1 MTEAKKKFQLG
12 NVIIISITHLIH
24 DIYSSFLA
32 PILPLLI
39 SKFHLSLT
47 LAGFL
52 SVIGRLPSLL
62 NPIVGILADKISV
75 RYFII
80 ISPSI
85 TAVSMSLLGAAPS
98 YALLAILCFIM
109 GVSAT
114 LFHVPA
120 PVMIKYVAGKRVGK
134 GMSFYM
140 LGGELARTIGPMV
153 ILGAISLWKLEG
165 SYRLIPFG
173 ISASLVLYLRVR
185 NINISEDFKKKE
197 VRTRLNKTLTMY
209 LPFFIILAGITL
221 SRSFMR
227 GALTS
232 FLPTYLNLEKGKD
245 LWISGISLSIIQL
258 AGATGT
264 FLAGSISDKIGRKTT
279 LLIICIASPVF
290 MVFFLIVEGILVI
303 PLLVLLGF
311 SLTAATPVLLALVQD
326 LDSDR
331 PAFMNSILMT
341 INFFLA
347 AVGIMVV
354 GLMGDWLGLENT
366 YWISA
371 VTALTAILFIIK
383 LKEGRSKETKKY
395 SSPSI

>member
-12 NVIIISITHLIH
+12 NVIIISITHLVH

-39 SKFHLSLT
+39 SKFQLSLS

-85 TAVSMSLLGAAPS
+85 TAVSMSLLGVAPS
-98 YALLAILCFIM
+98 YVLLAIFCFIM

-120 PVMIKYVAGKRVGK
+120 PVMIKHVAGDRVGK

-153 ILGAISLWKLEG
+153 ILGAVSLWELEG

-173 ISASLVLYLRVR
+173 IMASLVLYLRVR
-185 NINISEDFKKKE
+185 NIKISEDFKKKE
-197 VRTRLNKTLTMY
+197 AKTRLNKTLFMY
-209 LPFFIILAGITL
+209 FPFFIILAGITL

-258 AGATGT
+258 AGAAGT
-264 FLAGSISDKIGRKTT
+264 FLAGSLSDKIGRKTT

-331 PAFMNSILMT
+331 PAFLNSILMT

-366 YWISA
+366 YRVS
-371 VTALTAILFIIK
+371 VVLALAAIPFILK
-383 LKEGRSKETKKY
+383 LKSKNG
-395 SSPSI
+395 

>member
-1 MTEAKKKFQLG
+1 MSEAKKKFQPG
-12 NVIIISITHLIH
+12 NVIIISITHLVH

-39 SKFHLSLT
+39 SKFQLSLS

-62 NPIVGILADKISV
+62 NPIIGILADRVSV
-75 RYFII
+75 RYIII
-80 ISPSI
+80 ISPAV
-85 TAVSMSLLGAAPS
+85 TAVSMSLLGAAPN
-98 YALLAILCFIM
+98 YVLLAILCFIM

-120 PVMIKYVAGKRVGK
+120 PVMIKYVSGDRVGK

-140 LGGELARTIGPMV
+140 FGGELARSIGPMV
-153 ILGAISLWKLEG
+153 ILGAVSLWGLEG
-165 SYRLIPFG
+165 SYRLMPFG
-173 ISASLVLYLRVR
+173 ITASLVLYLRVR
-185 NINISEDFKKKE
+185 NIKISGDFKKKE
-197 VRTRLNKTLTMY
+197 TRTRLKKILFMY

-258 AGATGT
+258 AGAAGT
-264 FLAGSISDKIGRKTT
+264 FLAGSLSDKIGRKTT

-290 MVFFLIVEGILVI
+290 MVFFLMVEGIWVI

-341 INFFLA
+341 INFFLS

-354 GLMGDWLGLENT
+354 GLLGDWLGLENT
-366 YWISA
+366 YRVS
-371 VTALTAILFIIK
+371 VVLALAAIPFILK
-383 LKEGRSKETKKY
+383 LKNKGGCFTV
-395 SSPSI
+395 I

>member
-1 MTEAKKKFQLG
+1 MIESKKKFQLG
-12 NVIIISITHLIH
+12 NVIIISITHLVH

-39 SKFHLSLT
+39 SKFQLSLS

-98 YALLAILCFIM
+98 YVLLAILCFIM

-120 PVMIKYVAGKRVGK
+120 PVMIKHVAGDRVGK

-153 ILGAISLWKLEG
+153 ILGAISLWELEG

-185 NINISEDFKKKE
+185 NIKISEDFKRKE
-197 VRTRLNKTLTMY
+197 ARTRLNKTLTMY

-258 AGATGT
+258 AGAAGT

-366 YWISA
+366 YRVS
-371 VTALTAILFIIK
+371 VVLALAAIPFILK
-383 LKEGRSKETKKY
+383 LKSK
-395 SSPSI
+395 SG

>member
-12 NVIIISITHLIH
+12 NVIIISITHLVH

-39 SKFHLSLT
+39 SKFQLSLS

-62 NPIVGILADKISV
+62 NPLVGILADRISV

-98 YALLAILCFIM
+98 YVLLAILCFIM

-120 PVMIKYVAGKRVGK
+120 PVMIKHVAGDRVGK

-153 ILGAISLWKLEG
+153 ILGAVSLWELEG

-173 ISASLVLYLRVR
+173 IMASLVLYLRVR
-185 NINISEDFKKKE
+185 NIKISEDFKKKE
-197 VRTRLNKTLTMY
+197 AKTRLNKTLTMY

-258 AGATGT
+258 AGAAGT
-264 FLAGSISDKIGRKTT
+264 FLAGSLSDKIGRKTT

-366 YWISA
+366 YRVS
-371 VTALTAILFIIK
+371 VVLALAAIPFILK
-383 LKEGRSKETKKY
+383 LKSKNG
-395 SSPSI
+395 